1 MTELPPIDDDD
12 NLDSINHPDNDD
24 DDFDDDDDD
33 DCDDLLFQMAL
44 HNRLEGFPRYE
55 QYPPWLLQLLSL
67 DEDTRV
73 GATLV
78 FVKLVLTPNLNPPD
92 ATFSKIA

>member
-24 DDFDDDDDD
+24 DDDDRN
-33 DCDDLLFQMAL
+33 DLLFQMAL

-78 FVKLVLTPNLNPPD
+78 LVKPPNPNPPD

>member
-24 DDFDDDDDD
+24 DDDDDR
-33 DCDDLLFQMAL
+33 DDLPFQMAL
-44 HNRLEGFPRYE
+44 HNRLEGFPRYK

-73 GATLV
+73 GAILV

-92 ATFSKIA
+92 ATLSKIA